1 MAEKRFSENRACP
14 IMGMELWALLLLIS
28 RLNGAGLLL
37 VLLVQCPKVGLTAD
51 CEAF

>member
-1 MAEKRFSENRACP
+1 MSHYGHGV
-14 IMGMELWALLLLIS
+14 MGIAAVDKH